1 MIAPIHGRRPASGCS
16 TSAERLHSCIIGDRY
31 NSSARP
37 RYGVTMS
44 EHRATIE
51 WAGGASAGDFLK
63 LRYTRE
69 HRWTFDGGLV
79 VEASSSPSV
88 VPVPW
93 SNPSGVDPEEA
104 YVASISSCH
113 MLTFLFVAAKAGFAV
128 ASYRDEAVGVMVK
141 NDHGAAWISKVTLA
155 PRILYAGDKQ
165 PSADELAKLHHAA
178 HDGCFI
184 ANSVK
189 TEIVVA

>member
-1 MIAPIHGRRPASGCS
+1 
-16 TSAERLHSCIIGDRY
+16 
-31 NSSARP
+31 
-37 RYGVTMS
+37 MS

-63 LRYTRE
+63 LRFSRE
-69 HRWTFDGGLV
+69 HRWTFDGGV
-79 VEASSSPSV
+79 SVAASASPSV
-88 VPVPW
+88 VPAPW
-93 SNPSGVDPEEA
+93 SSPAGVDPEEA
-104 YVASISSCH
+104 FVASISSCH

-128 ASYRDEAVGVMVK
+128 ASYRDEAVGVMTRTPAGV
-141 NDHGAAWISKVTLA
+141 AWVSRVTLT
-155 PRILYAGDKQ
+155 PKISYAGDKQ
-165 PSADELAKLHHAA
+165 PTAEELAKLHHAA

>member
-1 MIAPIHGRRPASGCS
+1 
-16 TSAERLHSCIIGDRY
+16 
-31 NSSARP
+31 
-37 RYGVTMS
+37 MS

-51 WAGGASAGDFLK
+51 WTGGATAADFLK

-69 HRWTFDGGLV
+69 HRWTFDGG
-79 VEASSSPSV
+79 VEVLASASPSV
-88 VPVPW
+88 VPAPW
-93 SNPSGVDPEEA
+93 SNPHGVDPEEA

-113 MLTFLFVAAKAGFAV
+113 MLTFLFVAGRAGFAV
-128 ASYRDEAVGVMVK
+128 ASYRDEAVGVMTKTPAGV
-141 NDHGAAWISKVTLA
+141 AWISRVTLA
-155 PRILYAGDKQ
+155 PRITYDGDKQ
-165 PSADELAKLHHAA
+165 PTADELAKLHHAA